1 MPQVARNRK
10 GTGRRIKRRD
20 FRAPVLVV
28 FIAFAVFML
37 LLCPL
42 KPVEQAMNAE
52 GSGSGRYKGLVI
64 SEIMSSNK
72 SAFPDENGSFCDWL
86 EITNTT
92 AEPIS
97 LENITLSNRPDKAK
111 FIFPAQLLQP
121 GESVIVYCNDY
132 NQNELGK
139 AYHAKF
145 KLSSLGTHV

>member
-42 KPVEQAMNAE
+42 KPVERAMNAE

-72 SAFPDENGSFCDWL
+72 SAFPDENGSFCDWI

-92 AEPIS
+92 A
-97 LENITLSNRPDKAK
+97 
-111 FIFPAQLLQP
+111 
-121 GESVIVYCNDY
+121 
-132 NQNELGK
+132 
-139 AYHAKF
+139 
-145 KLSSLGTHV
+145 